1 MLLPVVSLR
10 RVACLLGL
18 LVAAVAD
25 PAAAEIRLA
34 ERPPMGW
41 NSWNSFG
48 VTVTEAQVK
57 ANAEYMA
64 KHLKRFGWEYVVVDL
79 GWYLP
84 PEIDTSTFKMKSP
97 PQEMDAHG
105 RLMPHPGKFPS
116 AAKGRGFKPLA
127 DHVHG
132 LGLKFGIHIMRGI
145 PWQAGKDGVLV
156 AGTRVEARSV
166 MDEAAVCEWYAG
178 MYGVDT
184 GKPGAQEYY
193 DSLVALYAEWGV
205 DYVKADDMSRPYH
218 EGEIEALAKAI
229 RKSPRPMV
237 LSLSPGATPIE
248 KAGHVKAH
256 AHLWR
261 ISPDFWD
268 LWRLLDRQFELCRQ
282 WSPHVGPGHWPD
294 ADMLPLGKL
303 RISPDDYVAEQMGL
317 TMKQITNEHSR
328 FTDPEKHTLLTLWSI
343 FRSPLMMGGHLPEN
357 DELTLRLLTSE
368 EVLAVN
374 QASTRNREVLAEG
387 TAVAWAADAP
397 DGGTYVALFNRGET
411 PTRVEVP
418 LATLGLSGTVAVRDL
433 WKRVPLGEA
442 SGRVGANLDPHGAA
456 LLKLDAER

>member
-1 MLLPVVSLR
+1 MRSTRAGVL
-10 RVACLLGL
+10 A
-18 LVAAVAD
+18 LVAAAAIAV
-25 PAAAEIRLA
+25 PAAAGTRLA

-48 VTVTEAQVK
+48 VTVNEAQVK

-64 KHLKRFGWEYVVVDL
+64 KHLKRLGWEYVVVDL

-84 PEIDTSTFKMKSP
+84 PEIDTSTFKMKNP

-105 RLMPHPGKFPS
+105 RLVPHPGKFPS
-116 AAKGRGFKPLA
+116 AAGGRGFRPLA
-127 DHVHG
+127 DYVHG
-132 LGLKFGIHIMRGI
+132 LGLKLGIHIMRGI
-145 PWQAGKDGVLV
+145 PWQADKDGVGI
-156 AGTRVEARSV
+156 AGTSLAARSV
-166 MDEAAVCEWYAG
+166 MDKAAVCEWYSG

-184 GKPGAQEYY
+184 TKPGGQEYY

-218 EGEIEALAKAI
+218 EGEITALSEAI

-248 KAGHVKAH
+248 KAEHVKAH
-256 AHLWR
+256 ANLWR

-282 WSPHVGPGHWPD
+282 WSPHAGPGHWPD

-317 TMKQITNEHSR
+317 TMKQITNEYSR
-328 FTDPEKHTLLTLWSI
+328 FTDPEKVTLMTLWSI

-357 DELTLRLLTSE
+357 DALTLQLLTNE

-387 TAVAWAADAP
+387 KAVAWAADAA
-397 DGGTYVALFNRGET
+397 DGGTYVALFNRGEAAA
-411 PTRVEVP
+411 PVEVP
-418 LATLGLSGTVAVRDL
+418 LAKLGLSGTLDVRDL
-433 WKRVPLGEA
+433 WKRAPRGEA
-442 SGRVGANLDPHGAA
+442 TGVVRADVEPHGAV
-456 LLKLDAER
+456 LLKLVPKR